1 MTQGGF
7 RRKCERPGKLMV
19 FTKEHRGSRATL
31 SGLLCL
37 GSVREQTDTLQDGS
51 QQPVGLFS
59 QRDDG
64 RRSRGPCEDCTPAV
78 VNISF

>member
-1 MTQGGF
+1 MRGPGSSRYPPKNTGGP
-7 RRKCERPGKLMV
+7 EP
-19 FTKEHRGSRATL
+19 L
-31 SGLLCL
+31 SLGFALCL
-37 GSVREQTDTLQDGS
+37 RSVREQTDTLQDGS

-64 RRSRGPCEDCTPAV
+64 RRSRGLCEDCTPAV